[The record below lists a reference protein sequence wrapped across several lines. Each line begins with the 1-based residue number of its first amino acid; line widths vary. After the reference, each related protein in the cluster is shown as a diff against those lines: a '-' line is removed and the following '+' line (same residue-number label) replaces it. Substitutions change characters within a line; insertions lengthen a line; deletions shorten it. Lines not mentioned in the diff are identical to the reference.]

1 MNCCLTFFYLL
12 LFSAAVSAQGNFI
25 RDNSFFFPHT
35 IKNGTTLHTVSLVT
49 AKLPE
54 DVIESDD
61 LFRAPLGVYRI
72 KMGYLNNF
80 TVNAS
85 AVTNVVANEISA
97 GTQFNYEFNRLGISA
112 GADAAYWFGFLNIEG
127 FKTTTEGFSFY
138 PSLSIGYT
146 FPNFSVTFKSE
157 LLYILKQ
164 STRHGEIKSENS
176 YKTFSGYSF
185 AFFIEQPL
193 WDSHFVAVGIKG
205 NFVKFYFPLWAA
217 LSKFDRFFYIPE
229 FIFSLNL

>member
-1 MNCCLTFFYLL
+1 MNYWLTFFSLL
-12 LFSAAVSAQGNFI
+12 LFSVTVSGQQNFI

-35 IKNGTTLHTVSLVT
+35 IKNGMTLHNVSLIT

-61 LFRAPLGVYRI
+61 LFRAPIAVYRI
-72 KMGYLNNF
+72 RMGYLNNF

-85 AVTNVVANEISA
+85 AVTNIVSNEISA
-97 GTQFNYEFNRLGISA
+97 GTQFNYEFKKLGISA
-112 GADAAYWFGFLNIEG
+112 GADAAFWFGYLNQAG
-127 FKTTTEGFSFY
+127 FKTKTDGWSFY

-146 FPNFSVTFKSE
+146 FPNFSVTLKSE
-157 LLYILKQ
+157 LLYILNQ
-164 STRHGEIKSENS
+164 STRHGEIKLENS

-185 AFFIEQPL
+185 AFYLEQPL
-193 WDSHFVAVGIKG
+193 WDAHFVVLGIKG